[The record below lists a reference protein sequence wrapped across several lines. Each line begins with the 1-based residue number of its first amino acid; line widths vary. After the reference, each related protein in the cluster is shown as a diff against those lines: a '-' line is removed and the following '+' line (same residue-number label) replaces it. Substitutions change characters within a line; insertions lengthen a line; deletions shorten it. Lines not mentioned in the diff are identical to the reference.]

1 MGGACFG
8 EKEGLQLS
16 EGWGGQTA
24 RPQRAGE
31 RLSASDVCR
40 GTREG
45 LDLGTHALRLA
56 SCSETVFFDQAELP
70 LDEGAWGS
78 ATLGHPSDIGAY
90 VLQAHGKNTAQGFPS
105 QYKQKI
111 HIKLHCS

>member
-1 MGGACFG
+1 MRDGVVRQRGPR
-8 EKEGLQLS
+8 GLGSVCL
-16 EGWGGQTA
+16 
-24 RPQRAGE
+24 
-31 RLSASDVCR
+31 RLMYAVVH
-40 GTREG
+40 GEG

-56 SCSETVFFDQAELP
+56 SCSETVFFDQAEPP

-90 VLQAHGKNTAQGFPS
+90 VLQVHGKNTAQGFPS